1 MLLYGLS
8 LLGFLVAVGLLASTI
23 VITKNKTVN
32 ILETFGKYS
41 GTREAGISFKL
52 PAPFQTVVETVPMYI
67 QEIKTPLELKTS
79 DDLFIQYPVTVQFK
93 VTDPVKA
100 TYELEDPENQ
110 IMSYVRNL
118 VRSEVGKKTFLELYG
133 VRDEL
138 QEEIQKVLAEKL
150 SSFGFEIVDVLV
162 DQPIPTEEVQAS
174 YNSVTSSAREK
185 EAAKNRA
192 EATRITLIAEAEA
205 QKESK
210 RLQGEGIAEQ
220 RTAIAKGFKE
230 ATEDISTQ
238 LGISNE
244 MAVMMILQLNKYDTL
259 RDASNGKGTIIIT
272 DGSSDSEMKSM
283 NQMVAGVKAA
293 LKNTAEPIDK
303 HH

>member
-52 PAPFQTVVETVPMYI
+52 PAPFQSVVETVPLYI

-79 DDLFIQYPVTVQFK
+79 DDLFIQYPVTVQYK

-100 TYELEDPENQ
+100 TYELEDPEIQ

-230 ATEDISTQ
+230 ATEDISSQ

-272 DGSSDSEMKSM
+272 DGSSDSEMRSM
-283 NQMVAGVKAA
+283 NQMAAGIKAA
-293 LKNTAEPIDK
+293 IKTTSEPIDK